1 MNTRS
6 LLQALNDVSQTSPDR
21 PCIFDS
27 KGCGLS
33 RRQLS
38 VRVKNIVA
46 GLRESGL
53 QPGDHVLFA
62 VRPDREAIILMIAI
76 ASAGGVLVPLD
87 PEMGD
92 EIFRQRMSLLGPKW
106 VVAESMLFPLARPG
120 PLRSLVARLGI
131 RIPPFASLKGVKFL
145 RVGRNLP
152 GKAPGR
158 SMAQVEARG
167 ARTKSDDEIPLRPD
181 SEAMVVFTSGTT
193 DAPKAVVHS
202 WRSVWAILR
211 IVGSMM
217 QSREG
222 DVVYARELH
231 IVLPALLSG
240 ASVVVPLTK
249 RFSARRLMRDLV
261 RHRVT
266 HFFSVT
272 AELQKLTDYL
282 CGAGARLPSS
292 VREVWVGAAPVR
304 RSFLQRL
311 EAVVDSAVNIWCIY
325 GMTEI
330 LPVARIELRDKL
342 RSTGGGDPVGT
353 CVDGVTAS
361 VADDGELIL
370 KGPNLF
376 DGYFG
381 EDNCMQLATGD
392 LARIVDG
399 VIILLGRK
407 KDMIIRGQTNVY
419 PELYE
424 STIERIA
431 GVARCAMIGLYDS
444 ELADERIVLAVQLE
458 DGVDVA
464 SAERKIRRELQ
475 AGNSCIDSSARP
487 DDILFVVLPLSGRSG
502 KVDKQ
507 ALREIAK
514 RELQCE

>member
-1 MNTRS
+1 MKMRT
-6 LLQALNDVSQTSPDR
+6 LLQALDDVSQSSPDR
-21 PCIFDS
+21 LCLFDS

-38 VRVKNIVA
+38 ARVQNIVA
-46 GLRESGL
+46 GLRASGL

-62 VRPDREAIILMIAI
+62 VRPDREAIVLMIAI

-87 PEMGD
+87 PDMGD
-92 EIFRQRMSLLGPKW
+92 EIFRQRMSLLEPKW
-106 VVAESMLFPLARPG
+106 VAAESILFPIARPG
-120 PLRSLVARLGI
+120 LLRSLVARLGI
-131 RIPPFASLKGVKFL
+131 RIPPFASLKGVNFL
-145 RVGRNLP
+145 RVGRGLP
-152 GKAPGR
+152 GSSPGR
-158 SMAQVEARG
+158 SMAHVEACG
-167 ARTKSDDEIPLRPD
+167 GRTGSDDEVVLRPD
-181 SEAMVVFTSGTT
+181 SHAMVVFTSGTT

-222 DVVYARELH
+222 DVIYARELH

-240 ASVVVPLTK
+240 ASVVVPSTN
-249 RFSARRLMRDLV
+249 RYSARRLMRELI
-261 RHRVT
+261 RHCVT

-272 AELQKLTDYL
+272 AELQRLTDYL
-282 CGAGARLPSS
+282 SDAGTKLPPS

-304 RSFLQRL
+304 RSFLKRL

-330 LPVARIELRDKL
+330 LPVARIALRDKL
-342 RSTGGGDPVGT
+342 RYRGDGDPVGT
-353 CVDGVTAS
+353 CVDGVAAN

-370 KGPNLF
+370 SGPNLF
-376 DGYFG
+376 DGYYG
-381 EDNCMQLATGD
+381 EASCMEFATGD
-392 LARIVDG
+392 LARIEDG

-424 STIERIA
+424 STIEQIA
-431 GVARCAMIGLYDS
+431 GVSRCAMIGLYDS

-458 DGVDVA
+458 DGVDMA
-464 SAERKIRRELQ
+464 SAERDIRRELQ
-475 AGNSCIDSSARP
+475 SGDSCIDSSASP
-487 DDILFVVLPLSGRSG
+487 DDILFVALPLSGRSG

-514 RELQCE
+514 RELRCE